1 MAKRDLKL
9 PRPRKTPHPGEH
21 PPQKPRHKHEHDDC
35 HDDEIKTILQLER
48 LIMALAQTVTDA
60 LQAQDTKLANLAA
73 KVDAF
78 IAGGGNTSADNQA
91 IVDHLNAQGVT
102 VDQISAKLTT
112 P

>member
-9 PRPRKTPHPGEH
+9 PKPRKSPVHGEH
-21 PPQKPRHKHEHDDC
+21 PPQKPRHKHEPHDC

-48 LIMALAQTVTDA
+48 LIMALAKSVQDA
-60 LQAQDTKLANLAA
+60 LSAQDSKLADLAA

-78 IAGGGNTSADNQA
+78 IAGAGNTSADNQA

-102 VDQISAKLTT
+102 VDQIAAKLTT